1 MREEGLGLVL
11 GGALLGASTAG
22 GVIAAIG
29 FWQAEAASANRW
41 WNDSILA
48 TWGQTV
54 GTLMAVAVA
63 VGVPMVMRHLDLKRE
78 IQDKWNE
85 SNIVVALNSAK
96 MSSNREFLRTAITG
110 LTKVANGSA
119 VIWWHEKEV
128 REAFLAMKSIESD
141 DIKVISYSNEKLALL
156 LAEQKNKL
164 EKLQGILSLNMETPI
179 KFSYLLATFDKYA
192 MELQSIDD
200 KIQTETVF

>member
-11 GGALLGASTAG
+11 GGALLGASSAG

-29 FWQAEAASANRW
+29 FWQAEASSSNHW

-54 GTLMAVAVA
+54 GTLLAVAVA
-63 VGVPMVMRHLDLKRE
+63 VGVPMVLRHLDLKRE

-85 SNIVVALNSAK
+85 SNIVVALNSAR
-96 MSSNREFLRTAITG
+96 MVSNREFLRTAITS
-110 LTKVANGSA
+110 LTKVANESA
-119 VIWWHEKEV
+119 AVQSHEKDV
-128 REAFLAMKSIESD
+128 REAFLAMKSIDSD
-141 DIKVISYSNEKLALL
+141 DVKVISCSNEKLALL

-164 EKLQGILSLNMETPI
+164 EKLQGILSRNMEI
-179 KFSYLLATFDKYA
+179 SIRSSHLLATFEKYA
-192 MELQSIDD
+192 RELQSIDD
-200 KIQTETVF
+200 NILTETIV